1 MLEDIGILIIA
12 IVAIVAIFLAY
23 FVVKQNRIENKKAV
37 KSFLMVSEGQLL
49 LDLLR
54 EYSSDAMS
62 EAVQTLKNWQK
73 EYKEYYK
80 TEFAERYKT
89 KDLSVIPLNR
99 ARQLVYG
106 YFLRMLKL
114 QEAGYVS
121 ESFCSIICNSNGTD
135 VLFEV
140 LEPFEEIVAHIEP
153 NKSYSKNTF
162 DKLRRLCQLR
172 SI

>member
-12 IVAIVAIFLAY
+12 IVAVVAVFLAY
-23 FVVKQNRIENKKAV
+23 WVVKQNRIENKKAI
-37 KSFLMVSEGQLL
+37 KSVLAVSEGQLL
-49 LDLLR
+49 LDMLR
-54 EYSSDAMS
+54 EYSSDTMS

-73 EYKEYYK
+73 EYKESYK

-114 QEAGYVS
+114 HEAGYIS

-135 VLFEV
+135 VLFEAV
-140 LEPFEEIVAHIEP
+140 EPFEEIVAHIEP
-153 NKSYSKNTF
+153 NKSYNKSTF
-162 DKLRRLCQLR
+162 DNLRRLCQQR
-172 SI
+172 SK